1 MSVLPPKYPEQ
12 NRICSVL
19 VGTMEY
25 IKTNLFTIISDLRYF
40 LLTGFETL
48 PLTLGGTMLIVG
60 HLIGNY
66 AMLFFLVGYMMVV
79 PGALFLLNLFS
90 PKEFPYGGRDMD
102 ICNVNTETQSEERSD
117 MVVSYWMGMVAFFI
131 GYMFTN
137 TASIYMKQPGSAV
150 TDGNGNGIGPNGPT
164 PPDPSLA
171 AKMEAGTTLRQTQTI
186 MAFVAL
192 ILITFV
198 AVIIRLWS
206 SCDGIVSILLG
217 GAIGGGL
224 GIGWYFLLA
233 KVGDDRLSDL
243 FGIANRLMVGT
254 SLENLPYACLPYAN

>member
-1 MSVLPPKYPEQ
+1 
-12 NRICSVL
+12 
-19 VGTMEY
+19 MEY

-48 PLTLGGTMLIVG
+48 PLTLGGTMLIIG
-60 HLIGNY
+60 HLTANY
-66 AMLFFLVGYMMVV
+66 AMLFFLVGYLMVV

-90 PKEFPYGGRDMD
+90 PEVFSFGGRDMEV
-102 ICNVNTETQSEERSD
+102 CNVNTETLSEKRSD
-117 MVVSYWMGMVAFFI
+117 MIISYWIGMVAFFI

-137 TASIYMKQPGSAV
+137 TASIYMKEPGNPV
-150 TDGNGNGIGPNGPT
+150 TDGKGNVIGPEGST
-164 PPDPSLA
+164 PPDPSLGA
-171 AKMEAGTTLRQTQTI
+171 RMEAGTTLRRTQTM

-192 ILITFV
+192 ILIAFV
-198 AVIIRLWS
+198 AIAVRLWS

-217 GAIGGGL
+217 GGLGGGI

-254 SLENLPYACLPYAN
+254 SLENLPYACLPYENS